1 MQKNSIK
8 ILCTR
13 PLNDEIIQQ
22 ALQNEIE
29 ISLMPFIK
37 TAPIFSE
44 ELANTIQVL
53 AKKKITA
60 VFTSMNAVTAV
71 TDQLQ
76 AIPNWHIYSLSG
88 TTKDLVIHFFGENNL
103 MATARNANQLSQ
115 LVNEAKSDMPIVF
128 FSGDARLDTLP
139 HYFKQNNIPFKEVV
153 VYKTIQTPRKVDQTF
168 DGILFFSPSAVQSF
182 FSINKI
188 NDRVILFAIGDT
200 TADTITSYTQ
210 NKIIISN
217 SPAKEEMIDQVISYF
232 KIFNQT

>member
-1 MQKNSIK
+1 MQNNSIK

-13 PLNDEIIQQ
+13 PLNDEIIHQ

-29 ISLMPFIK
+29 ISVIPFIK
-37 TAPIFSE
+37 TESIFSE
-44 ELANTIQVL
+44 ELSNTIQVL
-53 AKKKITA
+53 ANKNITA

-88 TTKDLVIHFFGENNL
+88 ITKDLIIHFFGEHNL
-103 MATARNANQLSQ
+103 KATARNANQLSQ
-115 LVNEAKSDMPIVF
+115 LVIEAKSDMPIVF
-128 FSGDARLDTLP
+128 FTGDARLDTLP
-139 HYFKQNNIPFKEVV
+139 HYLKQNNIPFKEVV
-153 VYKTIQTPRKVDQTF
+153 VYKTTQTPRMVDQIF

-188 NDRVILFAIGDT
+188 NDSVILFAIGDT
-200 TADTITSYTQ
+200 TANTIRTFTQ

-232 KIFNQT
+232 KIFNQA